1 MSCKKTTL
9 TNIKKIY
16 TNENTIKINIKY
28 NNIQLGHSASFTG
41 QIQYLL
47 TPKNKHTGLLI

>member
-28 NNIQLGHSASFTG
+28 NNIQLGHSISFTG

-47 TPKNKHTGLLI
+47 TSKNKHAGLLI

>member
-1 MSCKKTTL
+1 MSFKKTTL

-47 TPKNKHTGLLI
+47 TPKNKHAGLLI